1 MATVNFPDNTPVADL
16 KQALAAVGKS
26 LQYRPG
32 PNSKPQPEDVPHG
45 HNRRTAHLQPVSCL
59 ADQQRNH

>member
-1 MATVNFPDNTPVADL
+1 MATVNIPDNTPVADL

-32 PNSKPQPEDVPHG
+32 PNRKPQPEDVPHG
-45 HNRRTAHLQPVSCL
+45 HNSRTAHLQPVARL
-59 ADQQRNH
+59 AD

>member
-1 MATVNFPDNTPVADL
+1 MATLNFPDNTPVADL

-32 PNSKPQPEDVPHG
+32 PNSKPQPEDVPHVR
-45 HNRRTAHLQPVSCL
+45 HSTLASIQPASRL
-59 ADQQRNH
+59 AD